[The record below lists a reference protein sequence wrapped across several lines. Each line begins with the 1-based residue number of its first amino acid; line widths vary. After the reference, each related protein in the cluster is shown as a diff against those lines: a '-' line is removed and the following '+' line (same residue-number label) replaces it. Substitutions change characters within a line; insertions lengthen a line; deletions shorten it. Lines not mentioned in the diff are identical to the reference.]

1 MRNAG
6 YEVFLPTYVT
16 LRQWSDRKK
25 KVEFPL
31 IPGVV
36 FVKNNLDNISELFAF
51 QYVLKIL
58 REKDNYAIV
67 RQIEID
73 NLEIIAKEWNNESII
88 RGEKKNLIKGDMV
101 KIERGNFKGLIGQ
114 LKSFNGNHRVIVEL
128 EAFNLTFSISISNS
142 SIERI

>member
-1 MRNAG
+1 M
-6 YEVFLPTYVT
+6 
-16 LRQWSDRKK
+16 
-25 KVEFPL
+25 

-36 FVKNNLDNISELFAF
+36 FVKNNLHNISELFAF

-73 NLEIIAKEWNNESII
+73 NLEIIAREWNNELII
-88 RGEKKNLIKGDMV
+88 RGEQKNLIKGDMV
-101 KIERGNFKGLIGQ
+101 KIDRGNFKGLIGR

-142 SIERI
+142 SIEQI